1 VSPLE
6 ALLRHALNDL
16 ARLGVRG
23 AIIGGLAV
31 SVRTDFR
38 FTKDVDFAVAVA
50 DDHEAERVVGGLL
63 GQGYQLLSMLEQTA
77 TGRFATARLIVPV
90 EAAQGA
96 VLDLLFAS
104 TGIEPEIVRTADQV
118 EVFSGLVAPVATFG
132 HLIALKVL
140 SRNDDTRPQD
150 VIDLRNLMV
159 EAAPDDLRLAEE
171 SLALISARGYDR
183 GKNLRAEYE
192 QLLARFR
199 PTS

>member
-1 VSPLE
+1 VIDPE
-6 ALLRHALNDL
+6 DLLHYA
-16 ARLGVRG
+16 ARRINRT
-23 AIIGGLAV
+23 AISWAVIGGLAV
-31 SVRTDFR
+31 SARTIPR
-38 FTKDVDFAVAVA
+38 FTQDL
-50 DDHEAERVVGGLL
+50 EGLIHHL
-63 GQGYQLLSMLEQTA
+63 TASGFRLITLLEQTA
-77 TGRFATARLIVPV
+77 TGRLATVRLAITSDTS
-90 EAAQGA
+90 ERA
-96 VLDLLFAS
+96 VVDLLFAS
-104 TGIEPEIVRTADQV
+104 SGIESEVVAAATQV
-118 EVFSGLVAPVATFG
+118 SLTPSLRLPVATIG